1 MASFKDWAKKKKKTG
16 LIGCLNL
23 EFFDI
28 LQAFLLV
35 FSPKIIPSPSISCTS
50 HAQALTYPSTNLTVF
65 QNRAE
70 PCKSH
75 YVKNGAGGASA
86 GGMTHIQVVMT
97 KSRCRRDNLISC
109 RSNEIEEMLPRSN
122 EKLEAELC
130 VRHLRIKN

>member
-1 MASFKDWAKKKKKTG
+1 MLWPLSKTE
-16 LIGCLNL
+16 LRGCLNL
-23 EFFDI
+23 EFFDTI
-28 LQAFLLV
+28 QAFLLV
-35 FSPKIIPSPSISCTS
+35 FAAKIIPSRTIPCTS

-109 RSNEIEEMLPRSN
+109 RSNGIEEMLPRSN
-122 EKLEAELC
+122 EKLEAELG